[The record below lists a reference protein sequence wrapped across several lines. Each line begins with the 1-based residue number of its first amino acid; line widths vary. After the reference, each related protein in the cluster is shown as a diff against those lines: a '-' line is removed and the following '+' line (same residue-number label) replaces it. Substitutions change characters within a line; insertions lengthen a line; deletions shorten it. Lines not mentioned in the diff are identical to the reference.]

1 MASNIL
7 DKYTKALKDSLQKV
21 SQLSINNYLG
31 MLAKS
36 KNETPLSKT
45 ITPFRSEAEKAA
57 ADKYI
62 K

>member
-1 MASNIL
+1 MASNLL
-7 DKYTKALKDSLQKV
+7 DKYSKALKDSLQKV

-45 ITPFRSEAEKAA
+45 ITPFRAGAAKVA